1 MPEHKALTRRQTVAL
16 VFASTLIAAAGQIL
30 IKIGATTLARS
41 SPLAM
46 LTDVPLMG
54 GYALYGVFTL
64 LFVYALRDE
73 ELGFVYPIISL
84 SYVWVTGLSIW
95 LFHEV
100 ANPFK
105 LLGVLTIVAG
115 VAVLGKEARK

>member
-1 MPEHKALTRRQTVAL
+1 

-30 IKIGATTLARS
+30 IKNGANTLAHA
-41 SPLAM
+41 SPWAM
-46 LTDVPLMG
+46 LTNIPLMG
-54 GYALYGVFTL
+54 GYSLYGLFTL

-73 ELGFVYPIISL
+73 ELSFVYPIISL

-95 LFHEV
+95 LFHEA

-115 VAVLGKEARK
+115 VAVLGKEVRK